1 MVKVIVNGNTE
12 KIPSRMTL
20 DTYLEKIGFV
30 GKYVAVAING
40 SVIERDT
47 FGQVIFSDNDVVEIV
62 RPVGGG

>member
-20 DTYLEKIGFV
+20 DTDLEKIGYV
-30 GKYVAVAING
+30 GKDVAVAINA